1 METTVLTISEDR
13 KVNHS
18 LSEAPQ
24 VSTARFSL
32 FQREGD
38 IAYQSSTYFKCKD
51 YLNDVLYAIET
62 GRTIEAHGFSFN
74 PKKQKIDTDATRL
87 LITFK
92 QEDELKHFKNNFP
105 KLNEW
110 ETKIGIIP
118 TKLYATNREGEY
130 AIEGDPGW
138 QKRMFLLS
146 AYTLFLRSLGCPIP
160 SVGNVEYID
169 WMAKNKQSCD
179 QYLFANLMKKDRLF
193 KFMQKPLEFL
203 KEDHGV
209 LGEKEELKGKLG
221 NYTVHNCGIMAFLV
235 DPGTYSPRYSKL
247 HEELLG

>member
-1 METTVLTISEDR
+1 METTVLTISDDR
-13 KVNHS
+13 KVNHH
-18 LSEAPQ
+18 LSEASQ
-24 VSTARFSL
+24 LSTAKFSL

-62 GRTIEAHGFSFN
+62 GRTIKAYGFSFN
-74 PKKQKIDTDATRL
+74 PDKQKIDTDATRL

-92 QEDELKHFKNNFP
+92 KEEELENFKNNFP
-105 KLNEW
+105 KLTEW

-118 TKLYATNREGEY
+118 TKLYTTNKEGEY

-160 SVGNVEYID
+160 SVGNVEYIE
-169 WMAKNKQSCD
+169 WMAKNKESCD

-193 KFMQKPLEFL
+193 KLMQKPFWFL

-209 LGEKEELKGKLG
+209 LGEAAEHKGALE
-221 NYTVHNCGIMAFLV
+221 NYTVHNCGVLAFLNGV
-235 DPGTYSPRYSKL
+235 ETYSPHYAKL
-247 HEELLG
+247 HKELLG

>member
-13 KVNHS
+13 KVNHD

-62 GRTIEAHGFSFN
+62 GRTITAYGFSFN
-74 PKKQKIDTDATRL
+74 PEKQKIDTDATRL
-87 LITFK
+87 LITFSK
-92 QEDELKHFKNNFP
+92 ASELENFKNNFP

-110 ETKIGIIP
+110 ETKIGIVP
-118 TKLYATNREGEY
+118 SKLYATNKEGEY

-138 QKRMFLLS
+138 QKRMFLIS
-146 AYTLFLRSLGCPIP
+146 AYTLFIRSLGCPIP

-169 WMAKNKQSCD
+169 WMAKDNQSCD
-179 QYLFANLMKKDRLF
+179 RYLFANLMKKDRLF

-209 LGEKEELKGKLG
+209 LGEALQHKGKLEKR
-221 NYTVHNCGIMAFLV
+221 TVHNCGIMAFLV
-235 DPGTYSPRYSKL
+235 NPEVYSPHYAKL
-247 HEELLG
+247 HKELLG